1 MVPQQP
7 RRLAVMIL
15 NRIDTSG
22 AFAEPLLDRC
32 LSRWRDGDPRDRA
45 LVTELV
51 YGTLRMRGFLDW
63 VLAQFLRKDLAP
75 EETSLRNILRTALYQ
90 LFYTERIPPHAAVNE
105 AVALA
110 RTLCPGREALVN
122 AVLRGVLRRRDR
134 LPYPERRVDLPGY
147 ISVLHSHPSWL
158 VERWLRQWGP
168 EETLALCRA
177 NNTIPDTVLRV
188 NRLQTTG
195 KKVIEALAGE
205 GVVAE
210 KTRYAPEGLVVRSAG
225 KILRDTLSYRRGD
238 FQIQDEAS
246 QLIARL
252 VHPAAGE
259 AILDLCA
266 GIGGKASH
274 LAELTDNR
282 GRIIAVEL
290 LTSKIKKLH
299 GLASRLGISVIS
311 TVAADATHPLVE
323 VPPGSCDRV
332 LLDVPCSGLGTLRRC
347 PEIKWR
353 LAPGRLA
360 RHAALQ
366 KRLLARAGDYV
377 KPGGRL
383 VYSTCSIMAEE
394 NEDVV
399 RAFLEQRRDFHRISA
414 EAPASE
420 LLDGDGYFRTFPH
433 RHGTDGF
440 FGAVLEKETGM
451 G

>member
-7 RRLAVMIL
+7 RRLAVSIL

-22 AFAEPLLDRC
+22 AFAEPLIDRC

-63 VLAQFLRKDLAP
+63 VLAQFLRKNLAP
-75 EETSLRNILRTALYQ
+75 AEASLRNILRTALYQ
-90 LFYTERIPPHAAVNE
+90 LFFTERIPPRAAVHE

-110 RTLCPGREALVN
+110 RAACPGREALVN
-122 AVLRGVLRRRDR
+122 AILRGVLRRRDR
-134 LPYPERRVDLPGY
+134 LPYPDRREDFPGY
-147 ISVLHSHPSWL
+147 VSVLHSHPPWL
-158 VERWLRQWGP
+158 VERWLRQWDQ

-177 NNTIPDTVLRV
+177 NNTIPETILRV
-188 NRLQTTG
+188 NRLQTSG
-195 KKVIEALAGE
+195 EKVIETLAGE

-210 KTRYAPEGLVVRSAG
+210 KTRYAPEGLVVRSADRL
-225 KILRDTLSYRRGD
+225 LRDTISYLRGD

-246 QLIARL
+246 QFIARL
-252 VHPAAGE
+252 VHPVAGE
-259 AILDLCA
+259 TILDLCA
-266 GIGGKASH
+266 GIGGKATH
-274 LAELTDNR
+274 LAELMDNR

-290 LTSKIKKLH
+290 LANKFKQLH
-299 GLASRLGISVIS
+299 VLAARLGIGVIS
-311 TVAADATHPLVE
+311 TVAADATRPLME

-353 LAPGRLA
+353 LAPGWLA
-360 RHAALQ
+360 RHATLQ

-399 RAFLEQRRDFHRISA
+399 RHFLEQRRDFHPIPA
-414 EAPASE
+414 ETPAPE
-420 LLDGDGYFRTFPH
+420 LLDGDGYLRTFPH

-440 FGAVLEKETGM
+440 FGAVLEKETRTG
-451 G
+451 